1 MHEHKLKEAFTK
13 TFFAQHYNSPPQKD
27 HIKQPL

>member
-13 TFFAQHYNSPPQKD
+13 TFFAQHCNSPP
-27 HIKQPL
+27 